1 MSSITLPVSG
11 LRLYASRRMLAQLL
25 LGFSSGLPYLLVF
38 STLSLRLREAGL
50 SLAAIGL
57 FSLVK
62 APYTFKVFWA
72 PLLDRWAPPL
82 LTLWLGRRRAWALLF
97 QLGLMGC
104 LCGMAMTDPK
114 TALENLAFWAIGVAF
129 FSASQDVVL
138 DAYRSEILPEGELSG
153 GAAVF
158 VTGYRVALLVAGA
171 GATGLAATV
180 PWEAVYLIMAGV
192 QGIGIISLLLF
203 SFRPASDE
211 KAVRDTLFFVAPI
224 KAFFT
229 QKGVLWILLLALT
242 YKLSDGFLGT
252 LSGPLYLDL
261 GFDKPTIAWVSKVF
275 GFVAT
280 IAGGLLG
287 GWLAPKIGLRLGLIV
302 GAVLQTVSNGFYY
315 VLLAFPVKAVL
326 AGSVFVE
333 NLCSGIGTA
342 MYLAAFGLFSRGSH
356 TATHFALL
364 TSLMALTRDSLS
376 ALSGY
381 VADGFGWGGFIIVGV
396 VLGLPSLW
404 VAAKAGILL
413 EVRHGRIHA

>member
-1 MSSITLPVSG
+1 MSSVTLPVSG
-11 LRLYASRRMLAQLL
+11 LRLYASRRMAAQLL

-82 LTLWLGRRRAWALLF
+82 LTPWLGRRRAWAVVF
-97 QLGLMGC
+97 QLGLIAC

-114 TALENLAFWAIGVAF
+114 TALDTLALWAIGVAF

-138 DAYRSEILPEGELSG
+138 DAYRSEMLPEGELAG

-180 PWEAVYLIMAGV
+180 AWELVYLIMAGV

-203 SFRPASDE
+203 TSRPAVE
-211 KAVRDTLFFVAPI
+211 GQAVRDPLFFLAPL
-224 KAFFT
+224 KAFFI
-229 QKGVLWILLLALT
+229 QKGVLWILLLALS

-261 GFDKPTIAWVSKVF
+261 GFDKPTIAWVSKLF
-275 GFVAT
+275 GFAAT
-280 IAGGLLG
+280 IMGGLVG
-287 GWLAPKIGLRLGLIV
+287 GWLAPKLGLRLGLIV
-302 GAVLQTVSNGFYY
+302 GAVLQTASNGFYY
-315 VLLAFPVKAVL
+315 VLLMFPTKAIL
-326 AGSVFVE
+326 AGSVFIE
-333 NLCSGIGTA
+333 NFCSGIGTA

-381 VADGFGWGGFIIVGV
+381 VADGFGWSGFIMVGIVV
-396 VLGLPSLW
+396 GLPSLW
-404 VAAKAGILL
+404 VAAKAGKLL
-413 EVRHGRIHA
+413 EARHGRI

>member
-1 MSSITLPVSG
+1 MSSVTLPVSG
-11 LRLYASRRMLAQLL
+11 LRLYASRRMAAQLL

-82 LTLWLGRRRAWALLF
+82 LTPWLGRRRAWAVVF
-97 QLGLMGC
+97 QLGLIAC

-114 TALENLAFWAIGVAF
+114 TALDTLALWAIGVAF

-138 DAYRSEILPEGELSG
+138 DAYRSEMLPEGELAG

-180 PWEAVYLIMAGV
+180 AWESVYLIMAGV

-203 SFRPASDE
+203 TSRPAVE
-211 KAVRDTLFFVAPI
+211 GQAVRDPLFFLAPL
-224 KAFFT
+224 KAFFI
-229 QKGVLWILLLALT
+229 QKGVLWILLLALS

-261 GFDKPTIAWVSKVF
+261 GFDKPTIAWVSKLF
-275 GFVAT
+275 GFAAT
-280 IAGGLLG
+280 IMGGLVG
-287 GWLAPKIGLRLGLIV
+287 GWLAPKLGLRLGLIV
-302 GAVLQTVSNGFYY
+302 GAVLQTASNGFYY
-315 VLLAFPVKAVL
+315 VLLMFPTKAIL
-326 AGSVFVE
+326 AGSVFIE
-333 NLCSGIGTA
+333 NFCSGIGTA

-381 VADGFGWGGFIIVGV
+381 VADGFGWSGFIIVGIV
-396 VLGLPSLW
+396 VGLPSLW
-404 VAAKAGILL
+404 VAAKAGKLL
-413 EVRHGRIHA
+413 EARHGGI

>member
-1 MSSITLPVSG
+1 MSSVTLPVSG
-11 LRLYASRRMLAQLL
+11 LRLYASRRMAAQLL

-82 LTLWLGRRRAWALLF
+82 ITPWLGRRRAWAVVF
-97 QLGLMGC
+97 QLGLIAC

-114 TALENLAFWAIGVAF
+114 TALDNLALWAIGVAF

-138 DAYRSEILPEGELSG
+138 DAYRSEMLPEGELAG

-180 PWEAVYLIMAGV
+180 AWESVYLIMAGV

-203 SFRPASDE
+203 TSRPAVE
-211 KAVRDTLFFVAPI
+211 GQAVRDPLFFLAPL
-224 KAFFT
+224 KAFFI
-229 QKGVLWILLLALT
+229 QKGVLWILLLALS

-261 GFDKPTIAWVSKVF
+261 GFDKPTIAWVSKLF
-275 GFVAT
+275 GFAAT
-280 IAGGLLG
+280 IMGGLVG
-287 GWLAPKIGLRLGLIV
+287 GWLAPKLGLRLGLIV
-302 GAVLQTVSNGFYY
+302 GAVLQTASNGFYY
-315 VLLAFPVKAVL
+315 VLLMFPTKAIL
-326 AGSVFVE
+326 AGSVFIE
-333 NLCSGIGTA
+333 NFCSGIGTA

-381 VADGFGWGGFIIVGV
+381 VADGFGWSGFIIVGIV
-396 VLGLPSLW
+396 VGLPSLW
-404 VAAKAGILL
+404 VAAKAGKLL
-413 EVRHGRIHA
+413 EARHGGI

>member
-1 MSSITLPVSG
+1 MSSVTLPVSG
-11 LRLYASRRMLAQLL
+11 LRLYASRRMAAQLL

-82 LTLWLGRRRAWALLF
+82 ITPWLGRRRAWAVVF
-97 QLGLMGC
+97 QLGLIAC

-114 TALENLAFWAIGVAF
+114 TALDTLALWAIGVAF

-138 DAYRSEILPEGELSG
+138 DAYRSEMLPEGELAG

-180 PWEAVYLIMAGV
+180 AWESVYLIMAGV

-203 SFRPASDE
+203 TSRPAAE
-211 KAVRDTLFFVAPI
+211 GQAVRDPLFFLAPL
-224 KAFFT
+224 KAFFI
-229 QKGVLWILLLALT
+229 QKGVLWILLLALS

-261 GFDKPTIAWVSKVF
+261 GFDKPTIAWVSKLF
-275 GFVAT
+275 GFAAT
-280 IAGGLLG
+280 IMGGLVG
-287 GWLAPKIGLRLGLIV
+287 GWLAPKLGLRLGLIV
-302 GAVLQTVSNGFYY
+302 GAVLQTASNGFYY
-315 VLLAFPVKAVL
+315 VLLMFPTKAIL
-326 AGSVFVE
+326 AGSVFIE
-333 NLCSGIGTA
+333 NFCSGIGTA

-381 VADGFGWGGFIIVGV
+381 VADGFGWSGFIIVGIV
-396 VLGLPSLW
+396 VGLPSLW
-404 VAAKAGILL
+404 VAAKAGKLL
-413 EVRHGRIHA
+413 EARHGRI

>member
-1 MSSITLPVSG
+1 MSSVTLPVSG
-11 LRLYASRRMLAQLL
+11 LRLYASRRMAAQLL

-82 LTLWLGRRRAWALLF
+82 LTPWLGRRRAWAVVF
-97 QLGLMGC
+97 QLGLIAC

-114 TALENLAFWAIGVAF
+114 TALDTLALWAIGVAF

-138 DAYRSEILPEGELSG
+138 DAYRSEMLPEGELAG

-180 PWEAVYLIMAGV
+180 AWESVYLIMAGV

-203 SFRPASDE
+203 TSRPAVE
-211 KAVRDTLFFVAPI
+211 GQAVRDPLFFLAPL
-224 KAFFT
+224 KAFFI
-229 QKGVLWILLLALT
+229 QKGVLWILLLALS

-261 GFDKPTIAWVSKVF
+261 GFDKPTIAWVSKLF
-275 GFVAT
+275 GFAAT
-280 IAGGLLG
+280 IMGGLVG
-287 GWLAPKIGLRLGLIV
+287 GWLAPKLGLRLGLIV
-302 GAVLQTVSNGFYY
+302 GAVLQTASNGFYY
-315 VLLAFPVKAVL
+315 VLLMFPTKAIL
-326 AGSVFVE
+326 AGSVFIE
-333 NLCSGIGTA
+333 NFCSGIGTA

-381 VADGFGWGGFIIVGV
+381 VADGFGWSGFIMVGIVV
-396 VLGLPSLW
+396 GLPSLW
-404 VAAKAGILL
+404 VAAKAGKLL
-413 EVRHGRIHA
+413 EARHGGI

>member
-1 MSSITLPVSG
+1 MSSVTLPVSG
-11 LRLYASRRMLAQLL
+11 LRLYASRRMAAQLL

-82 LTLWLGRRRAWALLF
+82 LTPWLGRRRAWAVVF
-97 QLGLMGC
+97 QLGLIAC

-114 TALENLAFWAIGVAF
+114 TALDTLALWAIGVAF

-138 DAYRSEILPEGELSG
+138 DAYRSEMLPEGELAG

-180 PWEAVYLIMAGV
+180 AWESVYLIMAGV

-203 SFRPASDE
+203 TSRPAVE
-211 KAVRDTLFFVAPI
+211 GQAVRDPLFFLAPL
-224 KAFFT
+224 KAFFI
-229 QKGVLWILLLALT
+229 QKGVLWILLLALS

-261 GFDKPTIAWVSKVF
+261 GFDKPTIAWVSKLF
-275 GFVAT
+275 GFAAT
-280 IAGGLLG
+280 IMGGLVG
-287 GWLAPKIGLRLGLIV
+287 GWLAPKLGLRLGLIV
-302 GAVLQTVSNGFYY
+302 GAVLQTASNGFYY
-315 VLLAFPVKAVL
+315 VLLMFPTKAIL
-326 AGSVFVE
+326 AGSVFIE
-333 NLCSGIGTA
+333 NFCSGIGTA

-381 VADGFGWGGFIIVGV
+381 VADGFGWSGFIMVGIVV
-396 VLGLPSLW
+396 GLPSLW
-404 VAAKAGILL
+404 VAAKAGKLL
-413 EVRHGRIHA
+413 EARHGRI